1 MADYND
7 IKQSIATNL
16 PDNNRREI
24 TAARLRDTL
33 NGFVDKVQETETG
46 IEGKVSTNESN
57 IGNLSGR
64 MDTNEANVTNL
75 TGRVDSLEQTVENL
89 PSGEAVKVVDN
100 LGFGGAKDAVSAKWV
115 NAVAALAGMSYEEY
129 GHANNFIIG
138 KATVHPGYLND
149 DGSITNV
156 EGYSYFEYEL
166 TLRDRDAYITIPAY
180 GGNIVNSLPEGVKL
194 GAAFYNGDS
203 FIGRWFVQYQ
213 NYVYS
218 DHPHDMYPLEIR
230 PPFNG
235 SKVRGSLI
243 NGTFDP
249 DNLYVIESR
258 NASNSHKWDRY
269 DKEVAGILP
278 KDYQNI
284 KLDGEYAQPQ
294 GESCNIAVIRLFKGD
309 ELEAESFR
317 TWGAKLAVGDS
328 ANIQYQKTPIY
339 QNNNFSIGGWMYY
352 KADRDCY
359 AFVSNYFNSDTAH
372 FRVVRNSG
380 YFDGDLQYQLM
391 ALAKRIKPTYGKID
405 LSSDGK
411 GLHTRYNSGNMIVFK
426 VPIIAG
432 ETLNYT
438 LHSTGTFTLGTI
450 GYWPSGQPIDA
461 ASITNPITFNSNAL
475 SVVGGDITGYA
486 LVTLQYSGEGNIS
499 TEIFNATY
507 LEKNA
512 Q

>member
-46 IEGKVSTNESN
+46 IEGKVSTNE
-57 IGNLSGR
+57 
-64 MDTNEANVTNL
+64 TNVTNL
-75 TGRVDSLEQTVENL
+75 TGRVDSLEQTVGNL
-89 PSGEAVKVVDN
+89 PSGNTVKVVDN
-100 LGFGGAKDAVSAKWV
+100 VAFGGATDAVSAKWV
-115 NAVAALAGMSYEEY
+115 NTVAAIAGMAYDEY
-129 GHANNFIIG
+129 GYTNDFIIG
-138 KATVHPGYLND
+138 KATVHPGYLKD
-149 DGSITNV
+149 DGSIENI

-166 TLRDRDAYITIPAY
+166 TLRNQDAYITLPAY
-180 GGNIVNSLPEGVKL
+180 GGNIINSLPEGVKL
-194 GAAFYNGDS
+194 GAAFYSGDS

-230 PPFNG
+230 PPYNG

-258 NASNSHKWDRY
+258 NASNNHRLDRY
-269 DKEVAGILP
+269 NNDVTGILS

-294 GESCNIAVIRLFKGD
+294 GEACNISTIRLFKGD
-309 ELEAESFR
+309 ELEAESFE
-317 TWGAKLAVGDS
+317 TWGAKLAVGDK
-328 ANIQYQKTPIY
+328 AGIQHQKTPIY

-352 KADRDCY
+352 KADKDCY
-359 AFVSNYFNSDTAH
+359 AFVSNYFNNDTAH
-372 FRVVRNSG
+372 FRVIRNNG

-391 ALAKRIKPTYGKID
+391 ALAKTIKPTYGKID

-432 ETLNYT
+432 TTLNYT
-438 LHSTGTFTLGTI
+438 LNGGGTFTLGTV
-450 GYWPSGQPIDA
+450 GYWPSGRPVDA
-461 ASITNPITFNSNAL
+461 ATITNPITFNSNTL

-486 LVTLQYSGEGNIS
+486 LVTLQYSGEGDIPA
-499 TEIFNATY
+499 EIFNATY

-512 Q
+512 

>member
-16 PDNNRREI
+16 PDNNKREI

-75 TGRVDSLEQTVENL
+75 TGRVDTLEQTVENL

-100 LGFGGAKDAVSAKWV
+100 VVFGGVKDAVSAKWV
-115 NAVAALAGMSYEEY
+115 NTMAAITGMAYEKY
-129 GHANNFIIG
+129 GYTNDFIIG
-138 KATVHPGYLND
+138 KATVHPGYLNE
-149 DGSITNV
+149 DGNIENI

-166 TLRDRDAYITIPAY
+166 TLREQDAYITIPAY
-180 GGNIVNSLPEGVKL
+180 GGSIVDSLPGGKKL
-194 GAAFYNGDS
+194 GAAFYNGDYQIS
-203 FIGRWFVQYQ
+203 RWFIQYYG
-213 NYVYS
+213 NARS
-218 DHPHDMYPLEIR
+218 DHPYDMFPLEIR
-230 PPFNG
+230 PPHNG
-235 SKVRGSLI
+235 TKVRGSLI

-249 DNLYVIESR
+249 DNLYVIESHK
-258 NASNSHKWDRY
+258 ASNSHRLDRH
-269 DKEVAGILP
+269 DEEAAGILSV
-278 KDYQNI
+278 DYINT
-284 KLDGEYAQPQ
+284 KLEGDSGQPES
-294 GESCNIAVIRLFKGD
+294 ESCKISVVRLLKGD

-317 TWGAKLAVGDS
+317 TWGAKLAVGDN
-328 ANIQYQKTPIY
+328 ANIQYPKTPIY
-339 QNNNFSIGGWMYY
+339 QNNNYSIGGWMYY

-359 AFVSNYFNSDTAH
+359 AFVSNYFNTGDAH
-372 FRVVRNSG
+372 FKVIRNSG
-380 YFDGDLQYQLM
+380 YFDSDLQYQLM

-426 VPIIAG
+426 VPIITG
-432 ETLNYT
+432 TTLNYT
-438 LHSTGTFTLGTI
+438 LNGGGTFTLGTV
-450 GYWPSGQPIDA
+450 GYWPSGQPVDA
-461 ASITNPITFNSNAL
+461 ASITNPITFSGNTL

-486 LVTLQYSGEGNIS
+486 LVTLQYSGEGDIPA
-499 TEIFNATY
+499 EIFNATY